1 MEATRYFEAR
11 NDNKTLIIDDSYKNF
26 ALKEIISP
34 VKYSIKDEYQ
44 LVNYDTTALNT
55 IFTGV
60 AYIMINVKPFNTE
73 NLLAIACDVDDVAY
87 ATYIHDDILTIYI
100 LRIGGKED
108 SDVNDAKYVAEHTK
122 ILHYVPSEL
131 INRTE
136 HYGVEIFNK
145 SGKIIFSSA
154 FRYLKIIDTINQDI
168 DDVSDINR
176 MYGGG
181 IAVIPFSCRYTA
193 SYNPQMVVYW
203 RHFFSFEKS
212 GDVTKLSMV
221 ARVEKTIPPF
231 DNYLL
236 TGYFYN
242 TNLMVLKG
250 E

>member
-11 NDNKTLIIDDSYKNF
+11 NDNKTLIIDDNYKNF

-34 VKYSIKDEYQ
+34 VKYSIKSEYQ

-60 AYIMINVKPFNTE
+60 AYVMINVKPFNTE

-100 LRIGGKED
+100 LRIGGQED
-108 SDVNDAKYVAEHTK
+108 PDVNDAKYVAEHTK

-154 FRYLKIIDTINQDI
+154 FMYLKIIDTINQDI

-193 SYNPQMVVYW
+193 SYNPQMVVYR
-203 RHFFSFEKS
+203 RHFFSFDKS
-212 GDVTKLSMV
+212 GDITKFLMTP
-221 ARVEKTIPPF
+221 RVVNAIPPMG
-231 DNYLL
+231 NYLM
-236 TGYFYN
+236 TGFFYN
-242 TNLMVLKG
+242 TNLMVIKG